1 MLSSVGCDDISPIPS
16 FHSEECCLLR
26 GCLHVKPVCRIK
38 RWAVCEEASSQSSGC
53 HPVATSQEMSKI
65 LKAWL
70 NTTGFLCLKPS
81 MTFLA
86 VGKVSVQL
94 L

>member
-1 MLSSVGCDDISPIPS
+1 MFAQGPPS
-16 FHSEECCLLR
+16 A
-26 GCLHVKPVCRIK
+26 VK
-38 RWAVCEEASSQSSGC
+38 ATALYEEAGAQSSGC